1 MGADLFRQRPD
12 GKYVVAD
19 VLSTSVALGSSEGST
34 VIALAVEV
42 SYDDIQSSIQ
52 LAVPPEVAGP
62 LALKTLRGCDGARF
76 VPSGEV
82 TRTDLPPK

>member
-1 MGADLFRQRPD
+1 MGEDLFRQRPD

-62 LALKTLRGCDGARF
+62 LALQLLDAATELGF